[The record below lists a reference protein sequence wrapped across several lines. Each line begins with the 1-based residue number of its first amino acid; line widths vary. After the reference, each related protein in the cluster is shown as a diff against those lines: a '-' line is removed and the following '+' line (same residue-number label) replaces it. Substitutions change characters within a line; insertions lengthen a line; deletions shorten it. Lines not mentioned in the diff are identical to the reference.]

1 MSLVNINRIRI
12 RAKIYIVYD
21 GNAYKYKCIY
31 VGRKVYATHA
41 IYNKKVCD
49 RNISSKCVPS
59 VALKTKRPARRGD
72 PSSLLAFVS
81 LLFARA
87 YAKFWWKIFVRFYT
101 CAYFFIPACLFI
113 YIPNAT
119 HIHAHVK
126 ILSYIHSTY
135 ICIYINSRLLQV

>member
-81 LLFARA
+81 LLYARA
-87 YAKFWWKIFVRFYT
+87 YAKF
-101 CAYFFIPACLFI
+101 
-113 YIPNAT
+113 
-119 HIHAHVK
+119 
-126 ILSYIHSTY
+126 
-135 ICIYINSRLLQV
+135 